1 MRKGKLGVVVC
12 LYPILGFV
20 CVILNQPLLC
30 ALIFGFV
37 LVAERDEWGWAGQC
51 LQAVGLSA
59 IAVVLREL
67 LVYSVN
73 LFPVYIDFFHFLS
86 TAFGTLS
93 ALVYLAAI
101 ITSMVAITRVMKDQ
115 EASLPGLDRLAY
127 RAYGKQKPRPMPGQ
141 YPPPYGCSLPTRT
154 LTSSRASPI
163 LPSRGPIN
171 SRPRLPNSPSRL
183 CRLKTARSS
192 LAALNCNATV

>member
-37 LVAERDEWGWAGQC
+37 LVAERDEWAGRQT
-51 LQAVGLSA
+51 LQALGLSA

-141 YPPPYGCSLPTRT
+141 YPPPYGVQPPYAHPYQQPGQPYPPQPGPYQQPPQ
-154 LTSSRASPI
+154 ASQQPQ
-163 LPSRGPIN
+163 PPVPPQNGPQQ
-171 SRPRLPNSPSRL
+171 PGGPQL
-183 CRLKTARSS
+183 
-192 LAALNCNATV
+192 

>member
-37 LVAERDEWGWAGQC
+37 LVAERDEWAGRQT
-51 LQAVGLSA
+51 LQALGLSA

-127 RAYGKQKPRPMPGQ
+127 RAYGKQKPQPMPGQ
-141 YPPPYGCSLPTRT
+141 YPPPYGVQPPY
-154 LTSSRASPI
+154 AHPYQQ
-163 LPSRGPIN
+163 PGQPYPPQPGPYQQPPQAPQQPQPPVPPQN
-171 SRPRLPNSPSRL
+171 GPQQPGGPQL
-183 CRLKTARSS
+183 
-192 LAALNCNATV
+192 

>member
-12 LYPILGFV
+12 LFPILGFV

-37 LVAERDEWGWAGQC
+37 LVAERDEWAGRQT
-51 LQAVGLSA
+51 LQALGLSA

-141 YPPPYGCSLPTRT
+141 YPPPYGVQPPY
-154 LTSSRASPI
+154 AHPYQQ
-163 LPSRGPIN
+163 PGQPYPPQPGPYQQPPQAPQQPQPPVPPQN
-171 SRPRLPNSPSRL
+171 GPQQPGGPQL
-183 CRLKTARSS
+183 
-192 LAALNCNATV
+192 

>member
-12 LYPILGFV
+12 LYPILGVV

-37 LVAERDEWGWAGQC
+37 LVAERDEWAGRQT
-51 LQAVGLSA
+51 LQALGLSA

-141 YPPPYGCSLPTRT
+141 YPPPYGVQPPY
-154 LTSSRASPI
+154 AHPYQQ
-163 LPSRGPIN
+163 PGQPYPPQPGPYQQPPQAPQQPQPPVPPQN
-171 SRPRLPNSPSRL
+171 GPQQPGGPQL
-183 CRLKTARSS
+183 
-192 LAALNCNATV
+192 

>member
-37 LVAERDEWGWAGQC
+37 LVAERDEWAGRQT
-51 LQAVGLSA
+51 LQALGLSA

-141 YPPPYGCSLPTRT
+141 YPPPYGVQPPY
-154 LTSSRASPI
+154 AHPYQQ
-163 LPSRGPIN
+163 PGQPYPPQPGPYQQ
-171 SRPRLPNSPSRL
+171 PPQAPQQPQPPVPPQKGPQQPGGPQL
-183 CRLKTARSS
+183 
-192 LAALNCNATV
+192 

>member
-37 LVAERDEWGWAGQC
+37 LVAERDEWAGRQC
-51 LQAVGLSA
+51 LQAVELSA
-59 IAVVLREL
+59 IA
-67 LVYSVN
+67 VYSVN

-101 ITSMVAITRVMKDQ
+101 ITSMVAMVRLSRDR
-115 EASLPGLDRLAY
+115 EADLPGLSGLAY

-141 YPPPYGCSLPTRT
+141 YPPPYGVQPPY
-154 LTSSRASPI
+154 AHPYQQ
-163 LPSRGPIN
+163 PGQPYPPQPGPYQQPPQAPQQPQPPVPPQN
-171 SRPRLPNSPSRL
+171 GPQQPGGPQL
-183 CRLKTARSS
+183 
-192 LAALNCNATV
+192 

>member
-1 MRKGKLGVVVC
+1 M
-12 LYPILGFV
+12 

-37 LVAERDEWGWAGQC
+37 LVAERDEWAGRQT
-51 LQAVGLSA
+51 LQALGLSA

-127 RAYGKQKPRPMPGQ
+127 RAYGKQKPQPMPGQ
-141 YPPPYGCSLPTRT
+141 YPP
-154 LTSSRASPI
+154 
-163 LPSRGPIN
+163 PSRGPIN

>member
-37 LVAERDEWGWAGQC
+37 LVAERDEWAGRQT
-51 LQAVGLSA
+51 LQALGLSA

-93 ALVYLAAI
+93 ALVYLATI
-101 ITSMVAITRVMKDQ
+101 ITSIVAITRVMKDQ

-141 YPPPYGCSLPTRT
+141 YPPPYGVQPPY
-154 LTSSRASPI
+154 AHPYQQ
-163 LPSRGPIN
+163 PGQPYPPQPGPYQQPPQAPQQPQPPVPPQN
-171 SRPRLPNSPSRL
+171 GPQQPGGPQL
-183 CRLKTARSS
+183 
-192 LAALNCNATV
+192 

>member
-37 LVAERDEWGWAGQC
+37 LVAERDEWAGRQT
-51 LQAVGLSA
+51 LQALGLSA

-141 YPPPYGCSLPTRT
+141 YPPPYGVQPPYAHPYQQPGR
-154 LTSSRASPI
+154 PY
-163 LPSRGPIN
+163 PPQPGPYQQPPQAPQQPQPPVPPQN
-171 SRPRLPNSPSRL
+171 GPQQPGGPQL
-183 CRLKTARSS
+183 
-192 LAALNCNATV
+192 

>member
-37 LVAERDEWGWAGQC
+37 LVAERDEWAGRQT
-51 LQAVGLSA
+51 LQALGLSA

-86 TAFGTLS
+86 TVFGTLS

-141 YPPPYGCSLPTRT
+141 YPPPYGVQPPY
-154 LTSSRASPI
+154 AHPYQQ
-163 LPSRGPIN
+163 PGQPYPPQPGPYQQPPQAPQQPQPPVPPQN
-171 SRPRLPNSPSRL
+171 GPQQPGGPQL
-183 CRLKTARSS
+183 
-192 LAALNCNATV
+192 

>member
-37 LVAERDEWGWAGQC
+37 LVAERDEWAGRQT
-51 LQAVGLSA
+51 LQALGLSA

-141 YPPPYGCSLPTRT
+141 YPPPYGVQPPYAHPYQQPGQPYPPQS
-154 LTSSRASPI
+154 
-163 LPSRGPIN
+163 GPYQQPPQAPQQPQPPVPPQN
-171 SRPRLPNSPSRL
+171 GPQQPGGPQL
-183 CRLKTARSS
+183 
-192 LAALNCNATV
+192 

>member
-37 LVAERDEWGWAGQC
+37 LVAERDEWAGRQT
-51 LQAVGLSA
+51 LQALGLSA

-101 ITSMVAITRVMKDQ
+101 ITSIVAITRVMKDQ

-141 YPPPYGCSLPTRT
+141 YPPPYGVQPPYAHPYQQPGQPYPPQPGPYQQPPQAPQQSQ
-154 LTSSRASPI
+154 
-163 LPSRGPIN
+163 PSVPPQNGPQQ
-171 SRPRLPNSPSRL
+171 PGGPQL
-183 CRLKTARSS
+183 
-192 LAALNCNATV
+192 

>member
-37 LVAERDEWGWAGQC
+37 LVAERDEWAGRQT
-51 LQAVGLSA
+51 LQALGLSA
-59 IAVVLREL
+59 ITAVVVHVLHYIGEA
-67 LVYSVN
+67 VPSYYSG
-73 LFPVYIDFFHFLS
+73 FFAFLS
-86 TAFGTLS
+86 GAFSVLS
-93 ALVYLAAI
+93 MLVYLAAI
-101 ITSMVAITRVMKDQ
+101 LISIVAIVRLSRDRKPTFP
-115 EASLPGLDRLAY
+115 ASPAWPTALTASRSPGPCP
-127 RAYGKQKPRPMPGQ
+127 GSIPRPM
-141 YPPPYGCSLPTRT
+141 GCSLPTRT

>member
-37 LVAERDEWGWAGQC
+37 LVAERDEWAGRQT
-51 LQAVGLSA
+51 LQALGLSA

-141 YPPPYGCSLPTRT
+141 YPPPYGVQPPY
-154 LTSSRASPI
+154 AHPYQQPGQPYPPQPGPYQQPPQAPQQPQ
-163 LPSRGPIN
+163 PSVPPQNGPQQ
-171 SRPRLPNSPSRL
+171 PGGPQL
-183 CRLKTARSS
+183 
-192 LAALNCNATV
+192 

>member
-37 LVAERDEWGWAGQC
+37 LVAERDEWAGRQT
-51 LQAVGLSA
+51 LQALGLSA

-101 ITSMVAITRVMKDQ
+101 ITSIVAITRVMKDQ

-141 YPPPYGCSLPTRT
+141 YPPPYGVQPPY
-154 LTSSRASPI
+154 AHPYQQ
-163 LPSRGPIN
+163 PGQPYPPQPGPYQQPPQPPQQPQPPVPPQN
-171 SRPRLPNSPSRL
+171 GPQQPGGPQL
-183 CRLKTARSS
+183 
-192 LAALNCNATV
+192 

>member
-37 LVAERDEWGWAGQC
+37 LAAERDEWAGRQT
-51 LQAVGLSA
+51 LQALGLSA

-141 YPPPYGCSLPTRT
+141 YPPPYGVQPPY
-154 LTSSRASPI
+154 AHPYQQ
-163 LPSRGPIN
+163 PGQPYPPQPGPYQQPPQAPQQPQPPVPPQN
-171 SRPRLPNSPSRL
+171 GPQQPGGPQL
-183 CRLKTARSS
+183 
-192 LAALNCNATV
+192 

>member
-37 LVAERDEWGWAGQC
+37 LVAERDEWAGRQT
-51 LQAVGLSA
+51 LQALGLSA

-73 LFPVYIDFFHFLS
+73 LFPVYIDLFHFLS

-141 YPPPYGCSLPTRT
+141 YPPPYGVQPPY
-154 LTSSRASPI
+154 AHPYQQ
-163 LPSRGPIN
+163 PGQPYPPQPGPYQQPPQAPQQPQPPVPPQN
-171 SRPRLPNSPSRL
+171 GPQQPGGPQL
-183 CRLKTARSS
+183 
-192 LAALNCNATV
+192 

>member
-37 LVAERDEWGWAGQC
+37 LVTERDEWAGRQC

-141 YPPPYGCSLPTRT
+141 YPPPYGVQPPY
-154 LTSSRASPI
+154 AHPYQQ
-163 LPSRGPIN
+163 PGQPYPPQPGPYQQPPQAPQQPQPPVPPQN
-171 SRPRLPNSPSRL
+171 GPQQPGGPQL
-183 CRLKTARSS
+183 
-192 LAALNCNATV
+192 

>member
-30 ALIFGFV
+30 ALIFSFV
-37 LVAERDEWGWAGQC
+37 LVAERDEWAGRQC

-101 ITSMVAITRVMKDQ
+101 ITSIVAITRVMKDQ

-141 YPPPYGCSLPTRT
+141 YPPPYGVQPPY
-154 LTSSRASPI
+154 AHPYQQ
-163 LPSRGPIN
+163 PGQPYPPQPGPYQQPPQAPQQPQPPVPPQN
-171 SRPRLPNSPSRL
+171 GPQQPGGPQL
-183 CRLKTARSS
+183 
-192 LAALNCNATV
+192 

>member
-37 LVAERDEWGWAGQC
+37 LVAERDEWAGRQT
-51 LQAVGLSA
+51 LQALGLSA

-101 ITSMVAITRVMKDQ
+101 ITSIVAITRVMKDQ

-141 YPPPYGCSLPTRT
+141 YPPPYGVQPPY
-154 LTSSRASPI
+154 AHPYQQ
-163 LPSRGPIN
+163 PGQPYPPQPGPYQQPPQPPQQPQPPVPPQN
-171 SRPRLPNSPSRL
+171 GPQQSGGPQL
-183 CRLKTARSS
+183 
-192 LAALNCNATV
+192 

>member
-37 LVAERDEWGWAGQC
+37 LVAERDEWAGRQT
-51 LQAVGLSA
+51 LQALGLSA

-141 YPPPYGCSLPTRT
+141 YPPPYGVQPPY
-154 LTSSRASPI
+154 AHPYQQ
-163 LPSRGPIN
+163 PGQPYPPQPGPYQQPPQAPQQPQPPVPPQN
-171 SRPRLPNSPSRL
+171 GPQQPGRPQL
-183 CRLKTARSS
+183 
-192 LAALNCNATV
+192 

>member
-1 MRKGKLGVVVC
+1 M
-12 LYPILGFV
+12 

-37 LVAERDEWGWAGQC
+37 LVAERDEWAGRQC

-115 EASLPGLDRLAY
+115 EASLPRPGPGLPTALTASRSP
-127 RAYGKQKPRPMPGQ
+127 GPCPGSIPRPM
-141 YPPPYGCSLPTRT
+141 GCSLPTRT
-154 LTSSRASPI
+154 LTSRRASPI

>member
-1 MRKGKLGVVVC
+1 M
-12 LYPILGFV
+12 

-37 LVAERDEWGWAGQC
+37 LVAERDEWAGRQC

-141 YPPPYGCSLPTRT
+141 YSPPYGVQPPY
-154 LTSSRASPI
+154 AHPYQQ
-163 LPSRGPIN
+163 PGQPYPPQPGPYQQPPQAPQQPQPPVPPQN
-171 SRPRLPNSPSRL
+171 GPQQPGGPQL
-183 CRLKTARSS
+183 
-192 LAALNCNATV
+192 

>member
-37 LVAERDEWGWAGQC
+37 LVAERDEWAGRQT
-51 LQAVGLSA
+51 LQALGLSA

-141 YPPPYGCSLPTRT
+141 YPPPYGVQPPY
-154 LTSSRASPI
+154 AHPYQQ
-163 LPSRGPIN
+163 PGQPYPPQPGPYQQPPQAPQQPQPPVPPQN
-171 SRPRLPNSPSRL
+171 GPQQSGGPQL
-183 CRLKTARSS
+183 
-192 LAALNCNATV
+192 

>member
-37 LVAERDEWGWAGQC
+37 LVAERDEWAGRQT

-127 RAYGKQKPRPMPGQ
+127 RAYGKQKPQPMPGQ
-141 YPPPYGCSLPTRT
+141 YPPPYGVQPPY
-154 LTSSRASPI
+154 AHPYQQ
-163 LPSRGPIN
+163 PGQPYPPQPGPYQQPPQAPQQPQPPVPPQN
-171 SRPRLPNSPSRL
+171 GPQQPGGPQL
-183 CRLKTARSS
+183 
-192 LAALNCNATV
+192 